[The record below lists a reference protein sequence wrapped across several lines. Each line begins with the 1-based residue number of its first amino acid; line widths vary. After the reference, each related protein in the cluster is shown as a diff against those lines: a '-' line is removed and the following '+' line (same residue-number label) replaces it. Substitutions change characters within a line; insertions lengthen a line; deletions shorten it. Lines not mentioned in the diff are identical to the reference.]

1 MAIIVKNNEAAEY
14 PYIFKCKQYDYR
26 MHKNRVLLAH
36 NQGSTLSADRDPTK
50 AIVMYNF
57 WRGHWLIIVT
67 SKQPRHFRLE
77 VITYEQLLAMNNM

>member
-14 PYIFKCKQYDYR
+14 PYISKCKQYDYR

-57 WRGHWLIIVT
+57 WRGHWHYSHLKATKTFQVRSHNLWT
-67 SKQPRHFRLE
+67 
-77 VITYEQLLAMNNM
+77 TAGYE